1 MYCSWQVGIQDLE
14 FAPIC
19 SGRVYMLDEV
29 LMKASLSLFMA
40 EVGSSIGT
48 AQISSELI
56 FGLSRELM
64 STGEVPSG

>member
-1 MYCSWQVGIQDLE
+1 
-14 FAPIC
+14 
-19 SGRVYMLDEV
+19 MLDEV